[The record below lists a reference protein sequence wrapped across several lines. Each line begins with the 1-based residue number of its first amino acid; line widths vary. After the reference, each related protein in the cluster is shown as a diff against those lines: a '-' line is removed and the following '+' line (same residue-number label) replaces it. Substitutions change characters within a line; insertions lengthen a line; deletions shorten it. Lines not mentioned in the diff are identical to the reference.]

1 MWVFSKVVML
11 YGEILLIEQ
20 YEIANVDFFSSTKR
34 AITQALRKGCA
45 LFVLLFNTVL
55 EVLVST
61 IR

>member
-1 MWVFSKVVML
+1 ML
-11 YGEILLIEQ
+11 YGEIPLIEQ

-45 LFVLLFNTVL
+45 LLVLLFNTVL